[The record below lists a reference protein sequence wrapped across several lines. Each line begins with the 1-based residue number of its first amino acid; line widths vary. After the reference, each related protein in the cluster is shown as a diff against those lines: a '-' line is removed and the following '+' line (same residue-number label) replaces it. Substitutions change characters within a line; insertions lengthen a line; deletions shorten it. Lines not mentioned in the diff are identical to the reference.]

1 MKEDL
6 QTWATNQNLL
16 SGKWQMAEN
25 NCIFRE
31 AFKKKRNKKCGF
43 FPHWGG
49 VECSTV
55 KSDLID
61 VQIHMLKPPVG
72 NYPNILSKFYPD
84 LPWFHVCQV
93 SVGRDSPLEVLFTI
107 FPVTVLILQ
116 QISAGPVRL
125 LKANIFSV
133 CQ

>member
-1 MKEDL
+1 MTLE
-6 QTWATNQNLL
+6 WIF
-16 SGKWQMAEN
+16 N
-25 NCIFRE
+25 NSRTVEIGMSFRE

-84 LPWFHVCQV
+84 LP
-93 SVGRDSPLEVLFTI
+93 
-107 FPVTVLILQ
+107 
-116 QISAGPVRL
+116 
-125 LKANIFSV
+125 
-133 CQ
+133 